1 MKYICIKN
9 FNPNTTFTKYNIF
22 VIGVMYFIEDMEY
35 NENGYNNI
43 NFTDKERYQVYNLG
57 MKAVYRID
65 GGIKR
70 SIFKTLSL
78 FREDRINKILE

>member
-1 MKYICIKN
+1 MKYVCIKN
-9 FNPNTTFTKYNIF
+9 FNPNTTFTKHNIF
-22 VIGVMYFIEDMEY
+22 IIGAMYFIEDMEY
-35 NENGYNNI
+35 DETGYNNI

-65 GGIKR
+65 GAMKKD
-70 SIFKTLSL
+70 IFKILSE

>member
-1 MKYICIKN
+1 
-9 FNPNTTFTKYNIF
+9 
-22 VIGVMYFIEDMEY
+22 MYFIEDMEY